1 MWAGW
6 AILLGVWEA
15 VAIATRRVP
24 TVTVTARAACARWPR
39 GFRLLT
45 LLWLFGLGD
54 HLLRGRR

>member
-15 VAIATRRVP
+15 VAIATKRVP
-24 TVTVTARAACARWPR
+24 TVTETARRSCVRYPF
-39 GFRLLT
+39 GFRLLA
-45 LLWLFGLGD
+45 LLWLAGLGD

>member
-1 MWAGW
+1 MYALC
-6 AILLGVWEA
+6 AVVLGVWEA
-15 VAIATRRVP
+15 VAITSRRVP
-24 TVTVTARAACARWPR
+24 TVTVTARAACSRWPR